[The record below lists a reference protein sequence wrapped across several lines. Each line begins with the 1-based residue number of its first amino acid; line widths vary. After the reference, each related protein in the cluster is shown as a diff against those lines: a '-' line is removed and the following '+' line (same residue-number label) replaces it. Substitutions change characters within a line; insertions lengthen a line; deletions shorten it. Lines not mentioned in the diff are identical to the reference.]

1 MCPSLPIAM
10 MIQVSHVVIDEV
22 FRRAALALGLKLKFE
37 HLFEHIREISAMP
50 LRELKKLADEMDLG
64 EP

>member
-37 HLFEHIREISAMP
+37 HIREISAMP